1 MNKIEASVYGL
12 VRKYPLV
19 KKTIKILYQG
29 FFDLLSR
36 KRIYFLD
43 IIRIK
48 KAFFLVFMIYLL
60 LVKMKR

>member
-36 KRIYFLD
+36 KKDLFSGYYSY
-43 IIRIK
+43 K
-48 KAFFLVFMIYLL
+48 EGFFLVFMIYLL

>member
-36 KRIYFLD
+36 KKDLFSGYYSY
-43 IIRIK
+43 K
-48 KAFFLVFMIYLL
+48 EGFFFWFS
-60 LVKMKR
+60 